1 MRLPDPHKVGWLC
14 DLKSLQ
20 FTTNQSTWS
29 QKARVANKS
38 LSMIN
43 NVWVDMAKE
52 ARILCPSS
60 KRVDSSRNIF
70 IGKYFLRHLNDL
82 DSDIALMAF
91 DNNISVDEAVE
102 QTHEWLLLY
111 LCAIEFILR
120 EFDDSEDF
128 KDDAQDIILSLTKR
142 SQEVVEIIWKVEYG
156 GLLHVL
162 TLSCKIHTSI
172 ATAILWNIMEF
183 KNLIASIIAEKVDPF
198 KIFVKSLE
206 TS

>member
-1 MRLPDPHKVGWLC
+1 MAC

-29 QKARVANKS
+29 QKARVAKQITFDDKQCKGRHGEGS
-38 LSMIN
+38 TYFVPFIQ
-43 NVWVDMAKE
+43 KG
-52 ARILCPSS
+52 RC
-60 KRVDSSRNIF
+60 SRNIF
-70 IGKYFLRHLNDL
+70 IGKYFAHLNDL

-120 EFDDSEDF
+120 EFDDSEDL

-142 SQEVVEIIWKVEYG
+142 SQEVVEIICESRIWRD
-156 GLLHVL
+156 LL
-162 TLSCKIHTSI
+162 
-172 ATAILWNIMEF
+172 
-183 KNLIASIIAEKVDPF
+183 
-198 KIFVKSLE
+198 
-206 TS
+206 